1 MAARTGM
8 GVGLGIT
15 ITILS
20 LACLTLFITTIM
32 FLAQKQR
39 AQTELADMRTS
50 MNAFVRSGEREADEV
65 KAIVQAAAAANK
77 SAIGHLRD
85 SLGEAVSRVT
95 GVRTDTVDQMRAK
108 LQRINAHEGANLI
121 QVINDRNAQIARLQA
136 SVQQA
141 EAAAQRAQTDLRNE
155 VERVQALERTH
166 TQTLAAL
173 TQQLEAYKG
182 EVDTYRTRTIELQN
196 FMNAQIERARQA
208 FEAEKDALTAQLLDA
223 KTTVATLQDQLNKL
237 KATRTET
244 LRPTDEFALVDGEV
258 IGVNPSENQVFINI
272 GRRDKVVLG
281 MRFSVYA
288 SASAI
293 RPDAEGN
300 YPRGKAIIEVV
311 RIDQN
316 QSVCRVVP
324 GSEIR
329 GNPIIRGDVIAN
341 PLYDPRKVYKFV
353 VFGNFDPEGTGV
365 ATPAGR
371 DRVSAL
377 ITQWGG
383 QVIGELAG
391 DVDFLVLGERPM
403 IPPPPPPTAPFEIVR
418 EYMRLRGEADE
429 YDRLQA
435 QAIATSVPI
444 LNQNRLRTLI
454 GN

>member
-15 ITILS
+15 VVVLS
-20 LACLTLFITTIM
+20 LASLALFITTIV

-50 MNAFVRSGEREADEV
+50 MNAFVRSGEREADDV
-65 KAIVQAAAAANK
+65 KAVVQAAAAANK
-77 SAIGHLRD
+77 SVVGYLRD
-85 SLGEAVSRVT
+85 GLGDTIGRIT
-95 GVRTDTVDQMRAK
+95 GVRTDTLDQMRGK
-108 LQRINAHEGANLI
+108 LQRVNAAEGANLI
-121 QVINDRNAQIARLQA
+121 DVIRDRDAQVARLTA
-136 SVQQA
+136 AVQQA
-141 EAAAQRAQTDLRNE
+141 EAAVQRAQTDLRNE

-182 EVDTYRTRTIELQN
+182 EVDSYRGRTDDLQS
-196 FMNAQIERARQA
+196 FMNAQIERARQS
-208 FEAEKDALTAQLLDA
+208 FDAEKEALAGQLLDA

-244 LRPTDEFALVDGEV
+244 LRPTDEYALVDGRV
-258 IGVNPSENQVFINI
+258 IGMNPAENQVFIDI

-281 MRFSVYA
+281 MRFPVYA
-288 SASAI
+288 DAAAI

-300 YPRGKAIIEVV
+300 YPRGKAVLEVV
-311 RIDQN
+311 RIEDN
-316 QSVCRVVP
+316 QSVARVVP

-353 VFGNFDPEGTGV
+353 VFGNFDPEGSGI

-371 DRVSAL
+371 DRVAA
-377 ITQWGG
+377 IVQQWGG
-383 QVIGELAG
+383 QVIDALEG
-391 DVDFLVLGERPM
+391 DVDFLVLGERPL
-403 IPPPPPPTAPFEIVR
+403 IPPPPSSTAPFGIVQ
-418 EYMRLRGEADE
+418 EYMRLRGEADT
-429 YDRLQA
+429 YDRLLA
-435 QAIATSVPI
+435 QAIATSVPV